1 MDGKVMALLEKM
13 TRLLKMMQDRV
24 NSLHAAVEMLKAR
37 QAAFEEACVDSFVC
51 IYDDLPRGKGVH
63 HGA

>member
-1 MDGKVMALLEKM
+1 MDGKVMALLERM
-13 TRLLKMMQDRV
+13 TRVVQMMQERV
-24 NSLHAAVEMLKAR
+24 NLLQAHLQSLQAR

>member
-1 MDGKVMALLEKM
+1 MDGKVIRLLEKM
-13 TRLLKMMQDRV
+13 TRLLKMLQGRV
-24 NSLHAAVEMLKAR
+24 NSLQAAVETLALR

-51 IYDDLPRGKGVH
+51 IYDEMPRGKGVT